1 MLIRLIFKEKSGF
14 TMRPILNVLE
24 TEETPPTFNRSNKF
38 TRVFQ
43 GIVDSYSIAS
53 YREINP
59 GMGVFLI
66 KKFNYE
72 IF

>member
-1 MLIRLIFKEKSGF
+1 MLKNQKILNLFLKIIIKEKSGF

-24 TEETPPTFNRSNKF
+24 TDEIPPTYNRTNKF

-43 GIVDSYSIAS
+43 GIIDSYSIAS

-59 GMGVFLI
+59 GI
-66 KKFNYE
+66 
-72 IF
+72 I